1 MGIRVTLPSH
11 STLTRR
17 EAQVL
22 CRLLAGCTTRQ
33 IAIEYGIGH
42 QTVKNYVTVIYEKL
56 GITGRHQLVT
66 FGTEF
71 LVPSLSTERPE
82 P

>member
-1 MGIRVTLPSH
+1 MTLPNH

-22 CRLLAGCTTRQ
+22 CRLLAGCSTRE

-56 GITGRHQLVT
+56 GVTGRHQLVT
-66 FGTEF
+66 FGTQRP
-71 LVPSLSTERPE
+71 VQSSSPERPE